1 MSESRAALERKL
13 SMKVQLAQLQQN
25 LDATER
31 EADARVAEAEK
42 RYQSLADMWNA
53 TQAGCGPHKDLKDIL
68 KLTARGEM
76 ARQLAEKILKFL
88 DVADES
94 PADICKATG
103 RHYNTP
109 CDRCGAEDTPLTK

>member
-1 MSESRAALERKL
+1 MSRVALKEQ
-13 SMKVQLAQLQQN
+13 MAQLQQN

-53 TQAGCGPHKDLKDIL
+53 TQAGCGPNKNLKDIL

-88 DVADES
+88 DVADEK
-94 PADICKATG
+94 P
-103 RHYNTP
+103 
-109 CDRCGAEDTPLTK
+109 